1 MGPDSLVHI
10 MDEYL
15 TDGVLERLR
24 LVPDSRMRIAPN
36 IYNLIK
42 SALSDFFRRETTP
55 FGGYHRHIAA
65 Q

>member
-1 MGPDSLVHI
+1 MN
-10 MDEYL
+10 EYL

-36 IYNLIK
+36 IYNLVK

-65 Q
+65 